1 MGYQFCSKSP
11 KSFSYFKH
19 KSLVSPIPERNAKFL
34 VDEHPRGSSLPERT
48 LVYSLKVLN
57 YSHSAAPTLLANGG
71 RGVLV
76 KEAKQELH
84 AARAQ
89 SPGTPTRSS
98 ASPLSLNGHFSPTRG
113 RPMRTSS
120 SRRSYLSVMEEI
132 RSGGMKPEEMA
143 DVIRKMHHHKGLGSP
158 PRSPAITSR
167 STNTDALTK
176 AIDAQGRRDPMQ
188 GHAASASFTL
198 HRNVG
203 THSDLVNSTQER
215 LNRLR
220 SARIATTSGRMVEHR
235 TVQTLEK
242 SVPVPSAQI
251 LNGAKVLKGP
261 QGTNKRYTGGK
272 SKRASV
278 FAAAR
283 TTQNGKVASGDFA
296 WDDPVLFP
304 EPEVSKVNVELG
316 EMPTA
321 PSAEMAEELQQM
333 EATWYFEGDSML
345 MDDSDEDDWE
355 GSLDDGGD
363 EVHLE
368 DTGDTAL
375 ELEAARDTP
384 SPAEP
389 VEMHLNNSMG
399 TSRMVNGVMLID
411 GSEQSMHS
419 FELSINGSKESL
431 SFPVGGHDEQLE
443 EDGLEVDVAGSS
455 AGSYRKVETEL
466 LSFEEREAVLPK
478 TLSLR
483 DFHGLLIEP
492 GMLHRTPT
500 REGVEQALSP
510 RSGLMQHAEREKSQR
525 LAEKAGDL
533 ARSVEDDLLSRM
545 QFFKFY
551 QAYRDDSFN
560 RKHLTEREMAA
571 LEWHEGRELI
581 SSRSQQGEGL
591 PQAPQSLRGTQS
603 PISPTRSSA
612 EGSKRKSLIKPSAG
626 QLTSGRNSAGPLTS
640 GSSLASSRPSSTRPG
655 SRPNSTRSMRLCQ
668 SERLLSSRGGQSA
681 LGRSD
686 AVRYNTAR
694 EEKDQRHIYAEVRS
708 ISRHWLWG
716 VLPAGSGGCSP
727 LALGG
732 APRWLW
738 GVLPAGAAQAEIRW
752 LWLQRRRL
760 EGRSGAGWPQAA
772 ELERGSQA
780 GGLGGCGCDMRQEE
794 ELADL
799 EFVPL
804 IKSLMLDLET
814 KELHLARNRFGQESL
829 VALAELF
836 RQRRDFVLLDLGSS
850 VHLRAVGR
858 NMGST
863 FLPSLSTCKSL
874 QVLKLGNNH
883 LGDNGVHALK
893 LAIQTSGARLVVLEL
908 FRNGITSSGAV
919 SLAELLNH
927 VPGLTSLD
935 VSWNQIRGAGACPLA
950 TAIGESVNLKE
961 VNLAWNSMGE
971 GNALELLADGLETN
985 ESITSLDLTH
995 NAMKDA
1001 AATVLGK
1008 ALHVNGTITRLVL
1021 NENPLGFDGGSYLAE
1036 VIHFMRR
1043 DRQTRKVKG
1052 GGTAKAESLEVEM
1065 KGCNMSQAVDNNK
1078 YFDPENPNK
1087 FYRLDLAKPYDRAI
1101 VRRLQE
1107 MASKEQGE
1115 NWRGENIDGVM
1126 FEYDESKLNSFEWP
1140 KTGILELT
1148 YTSTPVLPDRNS
1160 IIHQEVVDSLDHQLL
1175 FESNDSK
1182 RAEVLMA
1189 SFRALNVQSSQLV
1202 HLCSR
1207 IQARQHRER
1216 IYLKLW
1222 ARLTDSDCLL
1232 EVIEEN
1238 FGKEEADSAK
1248 EALGPCAEFAIG
1260 SPSGHYRLKLD
1271 EPREHMVASKLQEV
1285 GNAERVLRRN
1295 GGMADTSATGNYENW
1310 RNVKLNGN
1318 LFHYLGSW
1326 KIPTEGFLEFDYVST
1341 TRPPEDC
1348 VPLMDT
1354 FLKKFMAEFME
1365 AHTLQPTQVTL
1376 AFRGKK
1382 SPPIKRKPVNRL
1394 QAEAKIAAKLKM
1406 TSKKVSRGMTK
1417 KMEEKMDEIDDAVPE
1432 TEQQPVKSKQRRMAR
1447 KFTAPQKVEINPED
1461 YPEARDSDTGA
1472 KSLTGLDRFR
1482 SAKNRV
1488 MMINKIMK
1496 DAKDAPSSRTP
1507 AQHFS
1512 SWITWWRVK
1521 TKSVW
1526 ITCEQVWYLVKK
1538 FEEWAM
1544 TLLAVTQPSPLIVT
1558 YKLWFLIMFHS
1569 RLYDLCNFVRCM
1581 RDNLSFDHQQRV
1593 LKMVGVLNVVNI
1605 FDLDGRYQ
1613 FDMSIKD
1620 EHNCAR
1626 VLIDLAGVEPG
1637 NNMLNEMFNGYFFEL
1652 PNSWEQQ
1659 PPKRGIFL
1667 TTFHTPKPKSARPAL
1682 RSQLCNKYCLLGS
1695 SPREQKMALHLAEK
1709 QNWVSPKIEFPDA
1722 LVEEMYGLTKEEIVA
1737 QHVLQAEKLARK
1749 ASQSG
1754 GFIFRMLPQTD
1765 METE

>member
-1 MGYQFCSKSP
+1 
-11 KSFSYFKH
+11 
-19 KSLVSPIPERNAKFL
+19 
-34 VDEHPRGSSLPERT
+34 
-48 LVYSLKVLN
+48 
-57 YSHSAAPTLLANGG
+57 
-71 RGVLV
+71 
-76 KEAKQELH
+76 
-84 AARAQ
+84 
-89 SPGTPTRSS
+89 
-98 ASPLSLNGHFSPTRG
+98 
-113 RPMRTSS
+113 
-120 SRRSYLSVMEEI
+120 MEEI

-431 SFPVGGHDEQLE
+431 SFPEEKDQRHIYAEVGGHDEQLE
-443 EDGLEVDVAGSS
+443 EDGLEVDV

-591 PQAPQSLRGTQS
+591 PQ
-603 PISPTRSSA
+603 
-612 EGSKRKSLIKPSAG
+612 
-626 QLTSGRNSAGPLTS
+626 
-640 GSSLASSRPSSTRPG
+640 
-655 SRPNSTRSMRLCQ
+655 
-668 SERLLSSRGGQSA
+668 
-681 LGRSD
+681 
-686 AVRYNTAR
+686 
-694 EEKDQRHIYAEVRS
+694 
-708 ISRHWLWG
+708 
-716 VLPAGSGGCSP
+716 
-727 LALGG
+727 
-732 APRWLW
+732 
-738 GVLPAGAAQAEIRW
+738 
-752 LWLQRRRL
+752 
-760 EGRSGAGWPQAA
+760 
-772 ELERGSQA
+772 
-780 GGLGGCGCDMRQEE
+780 
-794 ELADL
+794 
-799 EFVPL
+799 
-804 IKSLMLDLET
+804 
-814 KELHLARNRFGQESL
+814 ELHLARNRFGQESL

-908 FRNGITSSGAV
+908 FRNGITSSVMGAQRCRQDQELGLAGMTPVDVKKGVGGDAGDERASSGAV

-1189 SFRALNVQSSQLV
+1189 SFRALNLV

-1248 EALGPCAEFAIG
+1248 EALGPCAEFAIGVDGQLSGVPRRAG

-1365 AHTLQPTQVTL
+1365 AHTLQPTQAPHHAELSLTMPLFFVTL

-1482 SAKNRV
+1482 SAKDHLVARQDKERV
-1488 MMINKIMK
+1488 DNMRAGKGARSVSP
-1496 DAKDAPSSRTP
+1496 DALLHPCLASHTP
-1507 AQHFS
+1507 HQF
-1512 SWITWWRVK
+1512 
-1521 TKSVW
+1521 
-1526 ITCEQVWYLVKK
+1526 EVWYLVKK

-1637 NNMLNEMFNGYFFEL
+1637 NNMLNEMFNG
-1652 PNSWEQQ
+1652 
-1659 PPKRGIFL
+1659 
-1667 TTFHTPKPKSARPAL
+1667 
-1682 RSQLCNKYCLLGS
+1682 
-1695 SPREQKMALHLAEK
+1695 
-1709 QNWVSPKIEFPDA
+1709 IEFPDA

-1754 GFIFRMLPQTD
+1754 G
-1765 METE
+1765 